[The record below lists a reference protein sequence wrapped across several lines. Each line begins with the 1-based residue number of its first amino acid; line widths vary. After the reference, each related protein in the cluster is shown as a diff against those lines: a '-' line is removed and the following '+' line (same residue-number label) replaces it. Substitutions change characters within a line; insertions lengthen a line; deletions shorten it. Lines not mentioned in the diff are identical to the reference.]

1 MEEGQPMEMNGTIV
15 IGRPVDVVFDY
26 VIDLSND
33 ANWRTRVDESG
44 WQPGESL
51 GVGAMGYTLAGGQ
64 KAEWRV
70 ISYIAGERAD
80 WEFTSGPLK
89 GRGGYRFV
97 PVDGGTRFTLVAD
110 VEPTGWLK
118 LLGPIFTWI
127 GRRQNQR
134 DVEKLRDILE
144 STADRDSQS

>member
-1 MEEGQPMEMNGTIV
+1 MDMNGTIV
-15 IGRPVDVVFDY
+15 IDRPVDVVFDY

-33 ANWRTRVDESG
+33 ANWRTGVDESG
-44 WQPGESL
+44 WQSGESL
-51 GVGAMGYTLAGGQ
+51 GPGALGYTLAGNQ

-70 ISYIAGERAD
+70 VSYTAGERVD
-80 WEFTSGPLK
+80 WEFFSGPLK
-89 GRGGYRFV
+89 GRGGYRLV
-97 PVDGGTRFTLVAD
+97 PVDGGTEFTLVAD

-144 STADRDSQS
+144 STV